1 MGLSVNLQDRFAAH
15 QIISDRYEL
24 LHFLGEG
31 GFAVVWQARD
41 RVVERDVALKF
52 LMLGHMALNDDRVS
66 LTILERFEREAK
78 LAASIRHPNVVGIL
92 DIGHIE
98 GDKSRPYIVMELL
111 DGQDLQDYLRE
122 HGPIPATTLWPMLMP
137 CLDALEGAH
146 AMGIVHKDLKPS
158 NLFMSHPGSRIQAL
172 RLTDFGI
179 AHIHTPSGEDVK
191 ARLTQTGQ
199 FLGTP
204 AYLPPEYINQQE
216 ISPALDVYQMSLI
229 LAEALSGVAI
239 VNSENSLQC
248 LLIHGDGRLELP
260 EFLLQS
266 PLGPVLRKGLALDP
280 SQRYQDAGALAQ
292 ALQQIDPASIP
303 TPARGSALVRRPLSE
318 TFEAPTQPTAPAQP
332 QAQSQD
338 KSPVGLILIA
348 ATLFVLCVGA
358 GAFIAYK
365 LFGST
370 PKDPAPQA
378 TTPIIAA
385 HAPETAPTQA
395 TPSTQAAPQDVDE
408 PPAGEAAT
416 PDMAPPLTLEDEP
429 KPAADDEDKI
439 AREVERR
446 VQEQLKARIKDE
458 PKKPRP
464 KPTPSIEDED
474 EPDVSAEPD
483 EPKPSKDSAAIK
495 ARAER
500 IMRTDPRGAIKLC
513 RKAALLGEYS
523 CYNIIMRAAW
533 TPVRRNLDLEAH
545 ACEVLRELRTK
556 NPQDAMG
563 INIQRKFMDCEK
575 RGL

>member
-1 MGLSVNLQDRFAAH
+1 MNLQDRFAAH

-111 DGQDLQDYLRE
+111 DGQDLQDYIQAN
-122 HGPIPATTLWPMLMP
+122 GPIPATTLWPMLMP

-280 SQRYQDAGALAQ
+280 SQRYQDAGALAH
-292 ALQQIDPASIP
+292 ALQEIDPASIP

-318 TFEAPTQPTAPAQP
+318 MFNATTQPPAPTSP
-332 QAQSQD
+332 QAQSLG
-338 KSPVGLILIA
+338 KRPNGLILVA
-348 ATLFVLCVGA
+348 ATLFVLCVSA
-358 GAFIAYK
+358 GSFIAYK
-365 LFGST
+365 LSDST
-370 PKDPAPQA
+370 PDEPGQQEA
-378 TTPIIAA
+378 TPIIAA
-385 HAPETAPTQA
+385 QAPETAPTQA
-395 TPSTQAAPQDVDE
+395 MLPPQEDINE
-408 PPAGEAAT
+408 PPSEKAAT
-416 PDMAPPLTLEDEP
+416 PDMAPPPTLEDEP
-429 KPAADDEDKI
+429 KAAVDDEDKI
-439 AREVERR
+439 AQEVERR

-458 PKKPRP
+458 PQKPRP
-464 KPTPSIEDED
+464 KPAPSIEDE
-474 EPDVSAEPD
+474 EPDVSDEPDEPD

-556 NPQDAMG
+556 NPKDTMG
-563 INIQRKFMDCEK
+563 INIQRKFMDCEQ